1 MLRHAASRALTRVAN
16 SAWITHANSRPT
28 EVHVLVA
35 PSRPPKQVVSAVIS
49 VAATLHIHIDR
60 IVSVV
65 VIADEEV
72 RMIVDDEAEVPR
84 TAAASRAFASR
95 QAAPTT

>member
-35 PSRPPKQVVSAVIS
+35 PSGLPKQVVSAVIS
-49 VAATLHIHIDR
+49 VAAIPHDIHIDR

-84 TAAASRAFASR
+84 TDR
-95 QAAPTT
+95 AAPTA